1 MFAVSLQDRLK
12 AAVNSLEATGSSL
25 QARALNANQH
35 PHDTKDSGPQDATS
49 ANPPPAPPS
58 PTFQHSS
65 SSKHDVRSQS
75 VPVSLNQAAYTGA
88 TTSQLA
94 ENALSGLRKS
104 LQFGRSSL
112 DLPNSVGISS
122 SLPATPNGQEVK
134 DISLP
139 SLSAS
144 APAEP
149 SAFAGKSPTA
159 SSLEISDATD
169 GPTEIHARSIPLRA
183 LTDPISIPLPPSPTL
198 SSISCSPEADPLG
211 ASTSD
216 DGVDETT
223 IPRTASPS
231 KNDYKELDIVEKP
244 SINEDGKDLDQP
256 DEEVVSTDV
265 KKLADLERRYDD
277 LSNRFTNLLT
287 QIHQAN
293 KIFRELTRLESG
305 ISDAEALEGW
315 VRMMVG
321 KVEMM
326 GKEMKRLQDNLTLQ
340 DSRIEELRDTHRL
353 ESASQNELVSK
364 LRSDLSESESKL
376 STYSSTVA
384 TLTQVRA
391 DLAKSLT
398 QVREEEEKRTK
409 AISLLKTVRLKL
421 VKVEK
426 EKEEFEKDRAS
437 ERAERS
443 RLTEEMEKARIE
455 KEKEVSSL
463 KKGFERELAGA
474 KERYEKD
481 LKDKKASWE
490 LEMITTKAAHAKELS
505 QKSTKISG
513 LEAIIKELNTNKQTI
528 HALLQSKQAEAES
541 ARAEMEEMQT
551 KSKELE
557 FQLREANERCS
568 LLEDSMRDDVVRRG
582 QSVGLTETRT
592 DSLSPS
598 RNSSLSGAG
607 PMEIQRLLAESESR
621 AESKLSDLRARIRSL
636 ECERNEL
643 EEEWAGKM
651 QERVKE
657 LEKMRRVL
665 LDKEKEH
672 ARSLEGLRERESRI
686 QEVEQKARDLEAE
699 ISRMKLRMEEVEGD
713 KAVAA
718 ESERTAREELSS
730 LQHELVDLHSQLDDS
745 KSHISFLKSTNKTLR
760 DEMRKIQSSIQ
771 LMEKQRNP
779 GVGYWAAAG
788 GQRSNMVSPP
798 MSNVNLDSPAPGRKS
813 AESIRTA
820 TGTEIGSELGE
831 SKRTPEEE
839 DLNLEVGSGQ

>member
-58 PTFQHSS
+58 PIFQHSS
-65 SSKHDVRSQS
+65 SSKQDVRPKS
-75 VPVSLNQAAYTGA
+75 VPVSLNQAGYTGA

-104 LQFGRSSL
+104 VQFGRSSL

-144 APAEP
+144 VPAEP

-169 GPTEIHARSIPLRA
+169 GLAEIHARSIPLRA
-183 LTDPISIPLPPSPTL
+183 LTDPILIPLPPSPTL
-198 SSISCSPEADPLG
+198 SSISCSPEANPLG

-216 DGVDETT
+216 DGVNETT
-223 IPRTASPS
+223 IPRTASSS
-231 KNDYKELDIVEKP
+231 KDDHKELDIVEKP
-244 SINEDGKDLDQP
+244 SINEDEKDLDQP
-256 DEEVVSTDV
+256 DEEVASTDV

-287 QIHQAN
+287 QTHQAN

-326 GKEMKRLQDNLTLQ
+326 GKEMKRLQDNLTL
-340 DSRIEELRDTHRL
+340 
-353 ESASQNELVSK
+353 SK

-384 TLTQVRA
+384 TLTQV
-391 DLAKSLT
+391 
-398 QVREEEEKRTK
+398 
-409 AISLLKTVRLKL
+409 
-421 VKVEK
+421 EK
-426 EKEEFEKDRAS
+426 EKEELEKDRAS

-490 LEMITTKAAHAKELS
+490 LEMITTK
-505 QKSTKISG
+505 
-513 LEAIIKELNTNKQTI
+513 TI

-582 QSVGLTETRT
+582 QPMGLAVPETRT

-686 QEVEQKARDLEAE
+686 QEVEQKTRDLEAE

-713 KAVAA
+713 KSVAS
-718 ESERTAREELSS
+718 ESEASALFSTII
-730 LQHELVDLHSQLDDS
+730 HELVDLHSQLDDS

-839 DLNLEVGSGQ
+839 DLNLEYLRNVILQFLEHKEMRPNLVRVMSVILRFTPQELRRLNAKLLS

>member
-49 ANPPPAPPS
+49 ANPPHAPPS

-65 SSKHDVRSQS
+65 SSKQDVRPKS
-75 VPVSLNQAAYTGA
+75 VPVSLNEAAYSGA

-104 LQFGRSSL
+104 VQFGRSSL

-134 DISLP
+134 DISSP

-144 APAEP
+144 VPAEP

-169 GPTEIHARSIPLRA
+169 GPAEIHARSIPLRA

-216 DGVDETT
+216 DGVNETT
-223 IPRTASPS
+223 IPRTASSS
-231 KNDYKELDIVEKP
+231 KNDHKELDTVEKP
-244 SINEDGKDLDQP
+244 SINEDEKDLDQP
-256 DEEVVSTDV
+256 DEEVASTDV

-287 QIHQAN
+287 QTHQAN

-326 GKEMKRLQDNLTLQ
+326 GKEMKRLQDNLTL
-340 DSRIEELRDTHRL
+340 
-353 ESASQNELVSK
+353 SK

-376 STYSSTVA
+376 SAYSSTVA
-384 TLTQVRA
+384 TLTQV
-391 DLAKSLT
+391 
-398 QVREEEEKRTK
+398 
-409 AISLLKTVRLKL
+409 
-421 VKVEK
+421 EK
-426 EKEEFEKDRAS
+426 EKEELEKDRAS

-463 KKGFERELAGA
+463 KKGFERELAGT

-490 LEMITTKAAHAKELS
+490 LEMITTK
-505 QKSTKISG
+505 
-513 LEAIIKELNTNKQTI
+513 TI

-582 QSVGLTETRT
+582 QSMGLAVPETRT

-686 QEVEQKARDLEAE
+686 QEVEQKTRDLEAE

-713 KAVAA
+713 KSVAS
-718 ESERTAREELSS
+718 ESEASALFSTII
-730 LQHELVDLHSQLDDS
+730 HELVDLHSQLDDS

-839 DLNLEVGSGQ
+839 DLNLEYLRNVILQFLEHKEMRPNLVRVMSVILRFTPQELRRLNAKLLS

>member
-58 PTFQHSS
+58 PIFQHAS
-65 SSKHDVRSQS
+65 SSKQDVRPKS
-75 VPVSLNQAAYTGA
+75 VPVSLNQAGYTGA

-104 LQFGRSSL
+104 VQFGRSSL

-144 APAEP
+144 VPAEP

-169 GPTEIHARSIPLRA
+169 GLAEIHARSIPLRA
-183 LTDPISIPLPPSPTL
+183 LTDPILIPLPPSPTL
-198 SSISCSPEADPLG
+198 SSISCSPEANPLG

-216 DGVDETT
+216 DGVNETT
-223 IPRTASPS
+223 IPRTASSS
-231 KNDYKELDIVEKP
+231 KDDHKELDIVEKP
-244 SINEDGKDLDQP
+244 SINEDEKDLDQP
-256 DEEVVSTDV
+256 DEEVASTDV

-287 QIHQAN
+287 QTHQAN

-326 GKEMKRLQDNLTLQ
+326 GKEMKRLQDNLTL
-340 DSRIEELRDTHRL
+340 
-353 ESASQNELVSK
+353 SK

-384 TLTQVRA
+384 TLTQV
-391 DLAKSLT
+391 
-398 QVREEEEKRTK
+398 
-409 AISLLKTVRLKL
+409 
-421 VKVEK
+421 EK
-426 EKEEFEKDRAS
+426 EKEELEKDRAS

-490 LEMITTKAAHAKELS
+490 LEMITTK
-505 QKSTKISG
+505 
-513 LEAIIKELNTNKQTI
+513 TI

-582 QSVGLTETRT
+582 QSMGLAVPETRT

-686 QEVEQKARDLEAE
+686 QEVEQKTRDLEAE

-713 KAVAA
+713 KSVAS
-718 ESERTAREELSS
+718 ESEASALFSTII
-730 LQHELVDLHSQLDDS
+730 HELVDLHSQLDDS

-839 DLNLEVGSGQ
+839 DLNLEYLRNVILQFLEHKEMRPNLVRVMSVILRFTPQELRRLNAKLLS

>member
-58 PTFQHSS
+58 PIFQHSS
-65 SSKHDVRSQS
+65 SSKQDVRPKS
-75 VPVSLNQAAYTGA
+75 VPVSLNQAGYTGA

-104 LQFGRSSL
+104 VQFGRSSL

-144 APAEP
+144 VPAEP

-169 GPTEIHARSIPLRA
+169 GLAEIHARSIPLRA
-183 LTDPISIPLPPSPTL
+183 LTDPILIPLPPSPTL
-198 SSISCSPEADPLG
+198 SSISCSPEANPLG

-216 DGVDETT
+216 DGVNETT
-223 IPRTASPS
+223 IPRTASSS
-231 KNDYKELDIVEKP
+231 KNDHKELDIVEKP
-244 SINEDGKDLDQP
+244 SINEDEKDLDQP
-256 DEEVVSTDV
+256 DEEVASTDV

-287 QIHQAN
+287 QTHQAN

-326 GKEMKRLQDNLTLQ
+326 GKEMKRLQDNLTREFRFRLNNSVLLTFWSSVQ

-426 EKEEFEKDRAS
+426 EKEELEKDRAS

-490 LEMITTKAAHAKELS
+490 LEMITTK
-505 QKSTKISG
+505 
-513 LEAIIKELNTNKQTI
+513 
-528 HALLQSKQAEAES
+528 
-541 ARAEMEEMQT
+541 
-551 KSKELE
+551 
-557 FQLREANERCS
+557 
-568 LLEDSMRDDVVRRG
+568 VRFF
-582 QSVGLTETRT
+582 
-592 DSLSPS
+592 
-598 RNSSLSGAG
+598 
-607 PMEIQRLLAESESR
+607 SE
-621 AESKLSDLRARIRSL
+621 
-636 ECERNEL
+636 
-643 EEEWAGKM
+643 
-651 QERVKE
+651 
-657 LEKMRRVL
+657 
-665 LDKEKEH
+665 
-672 ARSLEGLRERESRI
+672 
-686 QEVEQKARDLEAE
+686 
-699 ISRMKLRMEEVEGD
+699 
-713 KAVAA
+713 
-718 ESERTAREELSS
+718 
-730 LQHELVDLHSQLDDS
+730 
-745 KSHISFLKSTNKTLR
+745 
-760 DEMRKIQSSIQ
+760 
-771 LMEKQRNP
+771 
-779 GVGYWAAAG
+779 
-788 GQRSNMVSPP
+788 
-798 MSNVNLDSPAPGRKS
+798 
-813 AESIRTA
+813 
-820 TGTEIGSELGE
+820 
-831 SKRTPEEE
+831 
-839 DLNLEVGSGQ
+839 

>member
-58 PTFQHSS
+58 PIFQHSS
-65 SSKHDVRSQS
+65 SSKQDVRPKS
-75 VPVSLNQAAYTGA
+75 VPVSLNQAGYTGA

-104 LQFGRSSL
+104 VQFGRSSL

-144 APAEP
+144 VPAEP

-169 GPTEIHARSIPLRA
+169 GLAEIHARSIPLRA
-183 LTDPISIPLPPSPTL
+183 LTDPILIPLPPSPTL
-198 SSISCSPEADPLG
+198 SSISCSPEANPLG

-216 DGVDETT
+216 DGVNETT
-223 IPRTASPS
+223 IPRTASSS
-231 KNDYKELDIVEKP
+231 KDDHKELDIVEKP
-244 SINEDGKDLDQP
+244 SINEDEKDLDQP
-256 DEEVVSTDV
+256 DEEVASTDV

-287 QIHQAN
+287 QTHQAN

-326 GKEMKRLQDNLTLQ
+326 GKEMKRLQDNLTL
-340 DSRIEELRDTHRL
+340 
-353 ESASQNELVSK
+353 SK

-384 TLTQVRA
+384 TLTQV
-391 DLAKSLT
+391 
-398 QVREEEEKRTK
+398 
-409 AISLLKTVRLKL
+409 
-421 VKVEK
+421 EK
-426 EKEEFEKDRAS
+426 EKEELEKDRAS

-490 LEMITTKAAHAKELS
+490 LEMITTK
-505 QKSTKISG
+505 
-513 LEAIIKELNTNKQTI
+513 TI

-582 QSVGLTETRT
+582 QSMGLAVPETRT

-686 QEVEQKARDLEAE
+686 QEVEQKTRDLEAE

-713 KAVAA
+713 KSVAS
-718 ESERTAREELSS
+718 ESEASALFSTII
-730 LQHELVDLHSQLDDS
+730 HELVDLHSQLDDS

-839 DLNLEVGSGQ
+839 DLNLEYLRNVILQFLEHKEMRPNLVRVMSVILRFTPQELRRLNAKLLS